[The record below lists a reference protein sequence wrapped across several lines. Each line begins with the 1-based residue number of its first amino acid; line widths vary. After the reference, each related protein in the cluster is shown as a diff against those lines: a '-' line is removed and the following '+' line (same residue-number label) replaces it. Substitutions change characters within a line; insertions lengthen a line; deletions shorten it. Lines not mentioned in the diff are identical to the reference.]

1 MSVKRLT
8 FGRRAGD
15 TSATEFAQQWRADA
29 LRTQDTA
36 PAGAGLQR
44 LMHCIVRP
52 GRTDRPFH
60 GVAMEW
66 FDDEVAMAAHDEHV
80 RSAPGPAVLDA
91 ASLVRAQVRD
101 RVVFGE
107 ALLEQ
112 WWSDAPADPRLLLLG
127 IIERKP
133 GTSRTDFA
141 HYWWNRHR
149 PLANRLLPAEVQP
162 PIYVHDYVQ
171 PDETCPWDGIGEFY
185 DVSVDVARQR
195 TQWAAADGDDA
206 AAIVADEDQFLVR
219 ESRYALIT
227 DATVVIPRR
236 SP

>member
-1 MSVKRLT
+1 MRVKRLT
-8 FGRRAGD
+8 FARRASEV
-15 TSATEFAQQWRADA
+15 SAGEFASRWRADA
-29 LRTQDTA
+29 LTTRDTA
-36 PAGAGLQR
+36 PAGVGPQR
-44 LMHCIVRP
+44 LVHCIVRP

-66 FDDEVAMAAHDEHV
+66 FDDEGAMAAHDEHARTV
-80 RSAPGPAVLDA
+80 PGAAVLDG
-91 ASLVRAQVRD
+91 ASMVRARVRD

-107 ALLEQ
+107 DLLEQ
-112 WWSDAPADPRLLLLG
+112 WWSTAPTDPRLLLLG

-133 GTSRTDFA
+133 GTTRTEFA
-141 HYWWNRHR
+141 HYWWHRHR
-149 PLANRLLPAEVQP
+149 PLANRLLPPEVQP

-171 PDETCPWDGIGEFY
+171 PDEACPWDGIGEFY

-195 TQWAAADGDDA
+195 THWAEGDDA
-206 AAIVADEDQFLVR
+206 AAIVADEEQFLVR

-227 DATVVIPRR
+227 DASVVIGRP